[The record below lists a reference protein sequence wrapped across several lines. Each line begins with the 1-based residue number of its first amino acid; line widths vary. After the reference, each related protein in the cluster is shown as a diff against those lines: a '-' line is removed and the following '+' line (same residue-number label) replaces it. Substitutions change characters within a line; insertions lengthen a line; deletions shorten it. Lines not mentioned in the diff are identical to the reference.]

1 MFGVIIIVDVAVT
14 VAVIVL
20 VVFYKPKCVLE

>member
-1 MFGVIIIVDVAVT
+1 MSAWWLVGAFVAVT

-20 VVFYKPKCVLE
+20 MNFIPQSLV